1 MEPTYVRCLCHSD
14 YNKLRCTVEK
24 CVGPYLFVPLTSLK
38 IRNLLTENP
47 NLWHLIL
54 IHWERILQKLICMY
68 AAKCGYCSHL
78 VSTKCDV
85 FGYVLFL
92 FIFDDYVLFSS
103 TYKFTLVNLHCLP
116 NKTETRY
123 PFNCFTRYPF
133 NCFTCLLV
141 PHEGPYFTDLQGK
154 PAFLFT
160 STCH

>member
-1 MEPTYVRCLCHSD
+1 MRCLCHSD
-14 YNKLRCTVEK
+14 YNKLSCTVEK

-78 VSTKCDV
+78 VSTKYDV

-92 FIFDDYVLFSS
+92 MIMFYFLVFINLPKLICTVYQIRLKQGIPLTVSRAYWFLMKALILLICKENQLFYSR
-103 TYKFTLVNLHCLP
+103 
-116 NKTETRY
+116 KTS
-123 PFNCFTRYPF
+123 FSI
-133 NCFTCLLV
+133 
-141 PHEGPYFTDLQGK
+141 H
-154 PAFLFT
+154 
-160 STCH
+160 